1 VLSKKKIDRI
11 NVLALKS
18 KEDGLTPQEELEQ
31 QKLRTQYLQS
41 VRQSFKSNLMNMKV
55 VDPEG
60 KDVTPSKLKREQNKN
75 RKQ

>member
-1 VLSKKKIDRI
+1 VLSKKKIVRI
-11 NVLALKS
+11 NELARKS
-18 KEDGLTPQEELEQ
+18 KEDGLTPQEEQEQ
-31 QKLRTQYLQS
+31 QKLRKEYLQS
-41 VRQSFKSNLMNMKV
+41 VRHSFKSNLMNMKV